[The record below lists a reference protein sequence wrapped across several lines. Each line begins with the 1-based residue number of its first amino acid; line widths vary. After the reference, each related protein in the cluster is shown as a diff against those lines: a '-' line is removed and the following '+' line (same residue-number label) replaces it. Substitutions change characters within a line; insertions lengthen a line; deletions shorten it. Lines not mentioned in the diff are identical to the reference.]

1 MVSVPGGKR
10 LSTVISSAGLSDP
23 DCITSLCV
31 ELSTSVGVLLER
43 DEEWLCLL
51 SHNLRLRKRK
61 TPKAQTHKTGPIAVH
76 KTQVSELPEPPFAL
90 AEPRCVC
97 IPGVGVAVPVAVVFV
112 AVLVGV
118 TVGVLDG
125 VARAEGDAVGFV
137 GFVPP
142 VVGIAGFVKGKPAPP
157 PA

>member
-51 SHNLRLRKRK
+51 SHNLRLRKEK
-61 TPKAQTHKTGPIAVH
+61 TPKAQAHKTGPIPVT
-76 KTQVSELPEPPFAL
+76 KTQVSELPGPPSRL
-90 AEPRCVC
+90 EDRR
-97 IPGVGVAVPVAVVFV
+97 GVASP
-112 AVLVGV
+112 
-118 TVGVLDG
+118 
-125 VARAEGDAVGFV
+125 GFV
-137 GFVPP
+137 FAVP
-142 VVGIAGFVKGKPAPP
+142 G
-157 PA
+157 

>member
-61 TPKAQTHKTGPIAVH
+61 TPKAQAHKTGPIAVH

-97 IPGVGVAVPVAVVFV
+97 IPGVGVAVPVAVVFGS
-112 AVLVGV
+112 VLVGV
-118 TVGVLDG
+118 NVRGLYGVGG
-125 VARAEGDAVGFV
+125 RRGDAVRIVWFISTV
-137 GFVPP
+137 D
-142 VVGIAGFVKGKPAPP
+142 VKATFF
-157 PA
+157 

>member
-61 TPKAQTHKTGPIAVH
+61 TPKAQAHKTGPIAVH

-97 IPGVGVAVPVAVVFV
+97 IPGVGVAVPVAVVFF
-112 AVLVGV
+112 AGV
-118 TVGVLDG
+118 FGGTLRGFDG
-125 VARAEGDAVGFV
+125 GGRVRGRVVWFV
-137 GFVPP
+137 WSVRP
-142 VVGIAGFVKGKPAPP
+142 
-157 PA
+157 

>member
-23 DCITSLCV
+23 DCIMSLCV

-61 TPKAQTHKTGPIAVH
+61 TPKAQAHKTGPIAVH
-76 KTQVSELPEPPFAL
+76 KTQVAELPEPPFAL

-97 IPGVGVAVPVAVVFV
+97 ISGVGVAVPVAGCVFCL
-112 AVLVGV
+112 LVGV
-118 TVGVLDG
+118 TGGGFCRVERAGGGGVS
-125 VARAEGDAVGFV
+125 
-137 GFVPP
+137 
-142 VVGIAGFVKGKPAPP
+142 VV
-157 PA
+157 